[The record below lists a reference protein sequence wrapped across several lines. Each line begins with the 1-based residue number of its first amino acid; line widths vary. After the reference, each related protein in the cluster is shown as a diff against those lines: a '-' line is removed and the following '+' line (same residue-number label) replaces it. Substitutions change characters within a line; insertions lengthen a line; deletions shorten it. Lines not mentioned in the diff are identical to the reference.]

1 MEQVALGIS
10 SCKCRE
16 YLVGLSLAG
25 HLKCFFSM
33 TSSDH
38 CTFLFERILDSIGET
53 RPANCQEL
61 DVRDCTGALEK
72 KNKLSMET
80 VKEVAAI
87 SNSEAQPE
95 ESGKS
100 VDAVWEQMNKGV
112 SVKVLKSF
120 TNKPSSTVNRTSTVY
135 DIYMGLGP
143 KKRVYLQ
150 QDVQQKG
157 SSVTENST
165 NDEVKRL
172 AAAALSAVRMLQ
184 QLLQAEEKL
193 KLQRYGTLRVE
204 IEVKKLVDASE
215 EASERAKGPA
225 GTASAADHARQ
236 DKKGW
241 G

>member
-100 VDAVWEQMNKGV
+100 
-112 SVKVLKSF
+112 
-120 TNKPSSTVNRTSTVY
+120 VY

>member
-95 ESGKS
+95 ES
-100 VDAVWEQMNKGV
+100 EN
-112 SVKVLKSF
+112 L
-120 TNKPSSTVNRTSTVY
+120 RTSTVY

>member
-1 MEQVALGIS
+1 
-10 SCKCRE
+10 
-16 YLVGLSLAG
+16 
-25 HLKCFFSM
+25 
-33 TSSDH
+33 
-38 CTFLFERILDSIGET
+38 
-53 RPANCQEL
+53 
-61 DVRDCTGALEK
+61 
-72 KNKLSMET
+72 
-80 VKEVAAI
+80 
-87 SNSEAQPE
+87 
-95 ESGKS
+95 
-100 VDAVWEQMNKGV
+100 MNKGV

-165 NDEVKRL
+165 NDEVKSL

-204 IEVKKLVDASE
+204 IELKKLVDAAPE

-225 GTASAADHARQ
+225 GTASAVDHARQ
-236 DKKGW
+236 DKKGR

>member
-1 MEQVALGIS
+1 MFMILLSKEQPNW
-10 SCKCRE
+10 
-16 YLVGLSLAG
+16 
-25 HLKCFFSM
+25 
-33 TSSDH
+33 
-38 CTFLFERILDSIGET
+38 LDSCGDSSGQALLMRKIFVKSST
-53 RPANCQEL
+53 FQEESL
-61 DVRDCTGALEK
+61 IPLEK
-72 KNKLSMET
+72 RDLQIAKSLMLEIVQVLWKRRISYQWRLSKKLQLFQT
-80 VKEVAAI
+80 QRHNLKKVVRV
-87 SNSEAQPE
+87 
-95 ESGKS
+95 ESQ